1 VFLLAGVKGIDE
13 VSHPTIDREEETF
26 KIPFPKK
33 SNAHQRVSGQPEA
46 SQYQP
51 KLLQRRSEPS
61 PLSNDCGDQEG
72 LNVSLQRNQKRMREP
87 DEIEDPDFLE
97 ERNAKRFKVHEAE
110 EDDKVSV
117 SPDSGL

>member
-1 VFLLAGVKGIDE
+1 MKDTDE
-13 VSHPTIDREEETF
+13 VSNPAIDREEETF

-33 SNAHQRVSGQPEA
+33 SNVHQRVSGQPEA

-61 PLSNDCGDQEG
+61 PLPNDCGDQEG
-72 LNVSLQRNQKRMREP
+72 SNVTLQRNKKRMREL
-87 DEIEDPDFLE
+87 DEIEDPDFIE